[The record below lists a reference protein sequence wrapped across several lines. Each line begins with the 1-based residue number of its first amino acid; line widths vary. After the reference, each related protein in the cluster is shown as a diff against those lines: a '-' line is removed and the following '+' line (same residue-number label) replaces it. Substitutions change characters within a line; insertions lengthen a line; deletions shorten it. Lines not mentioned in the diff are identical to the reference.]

1 MYIYYLSF
9 LFIFSQNNI
18 YTNNS
23 IEKRCKKNSLI
34 FLHLRIFIIS
44 IKLCLNCLCVFPLFY
59 LQIYASMPAS
69 SSIFFLNP
77 WLKIAITRPTPIT
90 ATTVPSPIPI
100 RCPWQTSPTVIVIQ
114 MLKRSKQFLVNPTL
128 LCTVS
133 VIACIASGKLIWVCL
148 PKYQN
153 HCRKQIQKPCENKT

>member
-1 MYIYYLSF
+1 MKCMYIICLF

-44 IKLCLNCLCVFPLFY
+44 IKLCLNCICVFPLFY

-90 ATTVPSPIPI
+90 AGNIMEYKIAGLIKSYLVSIQCISI
-100 RCPWQTSPTVIVIQ
+100 RYISTRI
-114 MLKRSKQFLVNPTL
+114 
-128 LCTVS
+128 
-133 VIACIASGKLIWVCL
+133 
-148 PKYQN
+148 
-153 HCRKQIQKPCENKT
+153 E